1 MQRWLAVVWICAVA
15 GSLAGCAMFR
25 DGGPSPVEHWPLA
38 PAAAPVTASV
48 TVTGESFVNGSPS
61 DSAAMI
67 PKWRESILAECRG
80 SGLFSSVADGGD
92 ADRRIEVHVVDRG
105 EASMP
110 LAFICG
116 LTFLIVPCEATGQI
130 AFETVVRDR
139 SGATLGSYKKSESY
153 SMWIEILLVFVMP
166 FNYPGT
172 EFNAL
177 FQDLTRATLADARAA
192 GVF

>member
-1 MQRWLAVVWICAVA
+1 
-15 GSLAGCAMFR
+15 
-25 DGGPSPVEHWPLA
+25 
-38 PAAAPVTASV
+38 
-48 TVTGESFVNGSPS
+48 
-61 DSAAMI
+61 MI

-116 LTFLIVPCEATGQI
+116 FTFFIVPCEATGQV
-130 AFETVVRDR
+130 AFETVVKDR
-139 SGATLGSYKKSESY
+139 SGTTLGSYKKAESY
-153 SMWIEILLVFVMP
+153 SMWMEILLVFVMP

-172 EFNAL
+172 ELKAI

-192 GVF
+192 GIF